1 MSEQCLRRHI
11 VEARIL
17 MPVDWLLCR
26 DRRRGV
32 CSSDFCDVFIFPGGV
47 AADSDGTDHFSFK
60 LDWNAALQ
68 RSGPWQRQGRDP
80 ALAHLILKDFARPPE
95 NSCGPRFADAY
106 FNACNLSIVQAFQ
119 DQHVT
124 TIIYDHDHNSCA
136 TFLCFGLRGGCD
148 LLRDLERQ
156 HFLRRQVPFDGSE
169 EHKQK
174 RKDS

>member
-1 MSEQCLRRHI
+1 
-11 VEARIL
+11 

-32 CSSDFCDVFIFPGGV
+32 CSSDLSNVV
-47 AADSDGTDHFSFK
+47 VLLRRVSANSDRANYLAVD
-60 LDWNAALQ
+60 LDWNTALQ
-68 RSGPWQRQGRDP
+68 RGRAGQRNRRN
-80 ALAHLILKDFARPPE
+80 AAIAHLIFENFARPTKDC
-95 NSCGPRFADAY
+95 CGPRFADPD
-106 FNACNLSIVQAFQ
+106 FNACHLSIIEPFQ
-119 DQHVT
+119 EQHVT

-148 LLRDLERQ
+148 LLRYLERQ

>member
-1 MSEQCLRRHI
+1 
-11 VEARIL
+11 
-17 MPVDWLLCR
+17 MPVDWLLRR

-32 CSSDFCDVFIFPGGV
+32 CSSDLSNALVFLGRVSANANRANDLAI
-47 AADSDGTDHFSFK
+47 D

-68 RSGPWQRQGRDP
+68 RSGPGQRQRRDP
-80 ALAHLILKDFARPPE
+80 AVAHLILKDFARPPE
-95 NSCGPRFADAY
+95 NSCGPRFADAD